1 MRQSLHDFMRVGIV
15 HFMAYP
21 SAKDKDAYLETIAE
35 IAYDEFFG
43 GIEITSAP
51 DAETANDARNML
63 KSAGLAVGFGAQPIL
78 LGKKGNLNAF
88 DVDERTKAVELV
100 KHAVDEAYSLG
111 AQKLGLLSGPTVEA
125 SMQDKAARLLIESLQ
140 EICSYANTKG
150 DLAVTL
156 ELFDQ
161 ATDKRCLV
169 GSTRLAVEVAQ
180 EVRKTD
186 GKFGLMVDLSHLPM
200 QGESPAKALFTTRGY
215 LTHAHMGN
223 CVMRDVHDPLYGDTH
238 PRFGYTG
245 GEIDVPELTEY
256 LRALL
261 DIGYLAEG
269 GTEVLA
275 FEIKPAPGE
284 SSKAIIAQAKR
295 TLRQAWQRV

>member
-21 SAKDKDAYLETIAE
+21 NAKDRNSYLDTIAE
-35 IAYDEFFG
+35 IANDEFFG
-43 GIEITSAP
+43 GVEITSAP
-51 DAETANDARNML
+51 DAETAAEVRRL
-63 KSAGLAVGFGAQPIL
+63 LTSAGMAVGFGAQPIL
-78 LGKKGNLNAF
+78 LGNKANLNSF
-88 DVDERTKAVELV
+88 DEEERLGAIELV
-100 KHAVDEAYSLG
+100 KATVNAAYALG
-111 AQKLGLLSGPTVEA
+111 AKKLGLLSGPTVDA
-125 SMQDKAARLLIESLQ
+125 SLQEKAAALLVDSLQ
-140 EICSYANTKG
+140 EIGRYANAQG
-150 DLAVTL
+150 NLGVTL
-156 ELFDQ
+156 ELFDH

-180 EVRKTD
+180 EVRKVD
-186 GKFGLMVDLSHLPM
+186 KNFGLMVDLSHLPM
-200 QGESPAKALFTTRGY
+200 QGESPAKALFTTRDY

-223 CVMRDVHDPLYGDTH
+223 CVIRDMNDPLYGDTH

-261 DIGYLAEG
+261 DIGYLSEG
-269 GTEVLA
+269 SDRVVA

-284 SSKAIIAQAKR
+284 SSRAIIAQAKR

>member
-21 SAKDKDAYLETIAE
+21 NAKDRNSYLDTIAE
-35 IAYDEFFG
+35 IANDEFFG
-43 GIEITSAP
+43 GVEITSAP
-51 DAETANDARNML
+51 DAETAAEVRRL
-63 KSAGLAVGFGAQPIL
+63 LTSAGMAVGFGAQPIL
-78 LGKKGNLNAF
+78 LGNKANLSSF
-88 DVDERTKAVELV
+88 DEEERLGAIELV
-100 KHAVDEAYSLG
+100 KATVNAAYALG
-111 AQKLGLLSGPTVEA
+111 AKKLGLLSGPTVDA
-125 SMQDKAARLLIESLQ
+125 SLQEKAAALLVDSLQ
-140 EICSYANTKG
+140 EIGRYANAQG
-150 DLAVTL
+150 NLGVTL
-156 ELFDQ
+156 ELFDH

-180 EVRKTD
+180 EVRKVD
-186 GKFGLMVDLSHLPM
+186 KNFGLMVDLSHLPM
-200 QGESPAKALFTTRGY
+200 QGESPAKALFTTRDY

-223 CVMRDVHDPLYGDTH
+223 CVIRDMNDPLYGDTH

-261 DIGYLAEG
+261 DIGYLSEG
-269 GTEVLA
+269 SDRVVA

-284 SSKAIIAQAKR
+284 SSRAIIAQAKR

>member
-21 SAKDKDAYLETIAE
+21 NAKDRNSYLDTIAE
-35 IAYDEFFG
+35 IANDEFFG
-43 GIEITSAP
+43 GVEITSAP
-51 DAETANDARNML
+51 DAETAAEVRRL
-63 KSAGLAVGFGAQPIL
+63 LTSAGMAVGFGAQPIL
-78 LGKKGNLNAF
+78 LGNKANLSSF
-88 DVDERTKAVELV
+88 DEEERLGAIELV
-100 KHAVDEAYSLG
+100 KATVNAAYALG
-111 AQKLGLLSGPTVEA
+111 AKKLGLLSGPTVDA
-125 SMQDKAARLLIESLQ
+125 SLQEKAAALLVDSLQ
-140 EICSYANTKG
+140 EIGRYANAQG
-150 DLAVTL
+150 NLGVTL
-156 ELFDQ
+156 ELFDH

-180 EVRKTD
+180 EVRKVD
-186 GKFGLMVDLSHLPM
+186 KNFGLMVDLSHLPM
-200 QGESPAKALFTTRGY
+200 QGESPAKALFTTRDY
-215 LTHAHMGN
+215 LIHAHMGN
-223 CVMRDVHDPLYGDTH
+223 CVIRDMNDPLYGDTH

-261 DIGYLAEG
+261 DIGYLSEG
-269 GTEVLA
+269 SDRVVA

-284 SSKAIIAQAKR
+284 SSRAIIAQAKR